1 MQAQSPGIVPVCVKE
16 ALIESFGL
24 FLLLTL
30 ATPTLTLP
38 LSGGGNKVVG
48 CGLELYHLLT
58 TLYIPS
64 PL

>member
-1 MQAQSPGIVPVCVKE
+1 MMGRHRHVPQE
-16 ALIESFGL
+16 SLIESFGF

-38 LSGGGNKVVG
+38 LQGEGTKLPAMAWS
-48 CGLELYHLLT
+48 YHLLT